1 MEAPKY
7 ELAYLDDGQIA
18 HIRECMR
25 ILDSCTQVENAW
37 APMLQREGDQSLMS
51 AFLAIEGK
59 GVTKRTLKMANDVR
73 LWLRVVTVTELVD
86 NNGNGNGR

>member
-1 MEAPKY
+1 
-7 ELAYLDDGQIA
+7 
-18 HIRECMR
+18 
-25 ILDSCTQVENAW
+25 
-37 APMLQREGDQSLMS
+37 MLQREGDQSLMG

-59 GVTKRTLKMANDVR
+59 GVKKKTLKMANDVR